1 MDSES
6 KVKGEFVLDNQQC
19 FKEIESYFKTLD
31 KYYLGCQK
39 ELFQAE
45 RQAECHMFIIK
56 SNTRHTGRGNIEFQ
70 ENNTIHW
77 FYTVNTNKENQK
89 TIRNLKRTP
98 KWFQAIYHKTM
109 ELKAKSDAING
120 IENIPQVTPIA
131 EVGLKKRQQSLQPTV
146 SDERIIVQLDLFSV
160 I

>member
-1 MDSES
+1 M
-6 KVKGEFVLDNQQC
+6 DNQQS
-19 FKEIESYFKTLD
+19 FKEIENYFKTLD

-77 FYTVNTNKENQK
+77 FYTTNTNRENQK
-89 TIRNLKRTP
+89 VIRDLKRTP
-98 KWFQAIYHKTM
+98 KWFQTIYCKVM
-109 ELKAKSDAING
+109 ELKVKSDLTNG
-120 IENIPQVTPIA
+120 LKDTRQITPIA
-131 EVGLKKRQQSLQPTV
+131 EVGLKKRKKSLKSSKPVKPKV
-146 SDERIIVQLDLFSV
+146 SEEQVIVQLDLFSA